1 MNDELIQQDSG
12 ATDAPV
18 TSETTQVVGVTFK
31 TGGKMY
37 YFDPQDMEFCVGD
50 HVIVST
56 ARGDEYGYIT
66 QANKWVKTSELVLP
80 LRQVLRMVT
89 RDDIARHERNLK
101 TQEEAARIF
110 PKKVEQYGLEMKLVD
125 VECAFDNSKLIFYF
139 TADSRVDFRELVK
152 DLAGIFR
159 TRIEL
164 RQIGIRDEARM
175 LGGIGS
181 CGRPFC
187 CSTFLTDFGQ
197 VSIKMAKEQNFSLN
211 SAKISGCCGRLM
223 CCLRYEHETYEEAQ
237 KTMPRVGTA
246 VMTEQGPGVVV
257 ETRPL
262 TQTVKVRLDD
272 KQEAPRI
279 YECSQITPVRRPK
292 KSGGQGKT
300 EGEEE

>member
-1 MNDELIQQDSG
+1 MDEIIQQ
-12 ATDAPV
+12 P
-18 TSETTQVVGVTFK
+18 ETTVVVGISFK
-31 TGGKMY
+31 TGGKVY
-37 YFDPQDMEFCVGD
+37 YFDPQDMQLSVGD
-50 HVIVST
+50 HVIVTT
-56 ARGDEYGYIT
+56 ARGDEYGYVI
-66 QANKWVKTSELVLP
+66 QANKEVKTSELVLP

-89 RDDIARHERNLK
+89 RDDIARHERNQK

-110 PKKVEQYGLEMKLVD
+110 PKKVQQYGLEMKLVD

-152 DLAGIFR
+152 DLASVFR

-164 RQIGIRDEARM
+164 RQIGIRDEAKM

-197 VSIKMAKEQNFSLN
+197 VSIKMAKDQNFSLN

-223 CCLRYEHETYEEAQ
+223 CCLRYEHEVYEEAQ
-237 KTMPRVGTA
+237 KALPRVGAA
-246 VMTEQGPGVVV
+246 VMTENGPGIVV

-262 TQTVKVRLDD
+262 TQTVKVKLDD
-272 KQEAPRI
+272 KQEAPKV
-279 YECSQITPVRRPK
+279 YDCSQITPIRRPK
-292 KSGGQGKT
+292 KQGQNGG
-300 EGEEE
+300 GEDEQE